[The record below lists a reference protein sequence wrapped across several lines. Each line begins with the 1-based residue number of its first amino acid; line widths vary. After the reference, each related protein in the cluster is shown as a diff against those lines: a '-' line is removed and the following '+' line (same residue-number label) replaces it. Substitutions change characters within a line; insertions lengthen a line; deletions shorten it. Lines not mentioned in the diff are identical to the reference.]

1 MRYQSDTMIA
11 DRLKELRSIG
21 GVTRHEASR
30 LAGLS
35 ERHCDVIERR
45 RNDHLNLV
53 TVTALAKVFGCTVGY
68 LAAGEG
74 EPPEPANV
82 KRAVARARRRL
93 EG

>member
-1 MRYQSDTMIA
+1 MEALRRIA
-11 DRLKELRSIG
+11 KLGFAEVD
-21 GVTRHEASR
+21 R
-30 LAGLS
+30 LAGLKP
-35 ERHCDVIERR
+35 RHYWSIQKRGTDPELEAVRKIA
-45 RNDHLNLV
+45 
-53 TVTALAKVFGCTVGY
+53 ALFGCTVGY